1 MLRHILSQPIPER
14 IIRFLPGRTSPTP
27 HRRIHLLSGMAWGTD
42 KYGNLTWVD
51 PWQKNILHD
60 TGEQYILSAVFATT
74 YTNYGSA
81 LSALFLGLD
90 DRSSLAE
97 SDTLATVAADE
108 PTLGSFGYS
117 RKSLSTA
124 GTGAGGQDFVITQPG
139 AYYLVTSSTQT
150 WTASGG
156 NIGTVRNRFL
166 ASDAT
171 AVTDGDDDHLICSLA
186 LSTTRTINDGDALSS
201 NIVIGMSE

>member
-1 MLRHILSQPIPER
+1 MFQHLVDRPLPER

-27 HRRIHLLSGMAWGTD
+27 KRRIHLLSGMAYGTD
-42 KYGNLTWVD
+42 RFGNVTWVD
-51 PWQKNILHD
+51 PWRDNILHD
-60 TGEQYILSAVFATT
+60 GGEQYILSAIFATT
-74 YTNYGSA
+74 YANFGSA
-81 LSALFLGLD
+81 LTALFLGLD
-90 DRSSLAE
+90 NRTSLAE
-97 SDTLATVAADE
+97 GDTLATVNALE

-117 RKSLSTA
+117 RKSLATT
-124 GTGAGGQDFVITQPG
+124 GTGAGGQPFVLSQPG
-139 AYYLVTSSTQT
+139 AYYIATSSNQT

-171 AVTDGDDDHLICSLA
+171 AVADGDDDHLLCSLA
-186 LSTTRTINDGDALSS
+186 LSAVRTINDGDALTS